1 MNNYNKK
8 GLDWKKYVFSLIIT
22 SLIFGTAIYIGNYF
36 NNRKVE
42 QVSSIEKNIALDIMA
57 SETQFA
63 LLSELS
69 CADIASSSALSLEL
83 NNLNDRLQYIENT
96 LGTDNEEFTRLK
108 KQYSVLEIKDYLL
121 LKKLNIQCKTNPITI
136 LYFYNNDC
144 YDCTKE
150 GYVLTELRQT
160 YPNVRVYSF
169 DMDLDLPVIK
179 TLAKINKVGD
189 KMPVIIING
198 KNYAGF
204 KDLTELEKIVPK
216 LKDSNATSTATST
229 TKK

>member
-1 MNNYNKK
+1 MNNDTQK
-8 GLDWKKYVFSLIIT
+8 GFDWKKYIFALVIT

-69 CADIASSSALSLEL
+69 CKDIASSSALSLEL
-83 NNLNDRLQYIENT
+83 NNLNDRLQYIEST
-96 LGTDNEEFTRLK
+96 LGTDNEEFARLK

-121 LKKLNIQCKTNPITI
+121 LKKLNAQCKTKPITV

-198 KNYAGF
+198 QNYEGF
-204 KDLTELEKIVPK
+204 KDLAELEKIVPE
-216 LKDSNATSTATST
+216 LKESNATTTATNI
-229 TKK
+229 KK

>member
-1 MNNYNKK
+1 MDKQNSN
-8 GLDWKKYVFSLIIT
+8 GLDWKKYIFSLIIT

-36 NNRKVE
+36 NNKKVE
-42 QVSSIEKNIALDIMA
+42 QVSLIEKNIALDIMA

-83 NNLNDRLQYIENT
+83 NSLNDRLQYIGST
-96 LGTDNEEFTRLK
+96 LGTNNEEFMRIK
-108 KQYSVLEIKDYLL
+108 KQYSVLEIKDYIL
-121 LKKLNIQCKTNPITI
+121 LKKSNAQCKTKPITV
-136 LYFYNNDC
+136 LYFYSNDC

-169 DMDLDLPVIK
+169 DMDLSLPVIK
-179 TLAKINKVGD
+179 TLAKINKIGD

-198 KNYAGF
+198 KNYDGF
-204 KDLTELEKIVPK
+204 KDLNELEKIVPE
-216 LKDSNATSTATST
+216 LKTSNATTTATST
-229 TKK
+229 VKR